1 MFLLIWVGAHFRK
14 QPSLLLQCLALI
26 LSIFVEF
33 QNLLKD
39 CLQRLLADD
48 KIDAFARLQLLLL
61 LNFAHEF
68 MIAELYAAIG
78 TGE

>member
-1 MFLLIWVGAHFRK
+1 M
-14 QPSLLLQCLALI
+14 
-26 LSIFVEF
+26 EF

-61 LNFAHEF
+61 LNFAAEF
-68 MIAELYAAIG
+68 MIAEFYAAIG
-78 TGE
+78 IVE